1 MRREGKEIGAE
12 ISDGERA
19 GWGGGG
25 GGRERVVDLPEISN
39 MLGVEGNALRN
50 ASSGMSSPL
59 SSSPSTLVW
68 TEATAPSSRD
78 EGGLGVGEERFL
90 CFVAEWSQ

>member
-1 MRREGKEIGAE
+1 M
-12 ISDGERA
+12 
-19 GWGGGG
+19 GWGG

-39 MLGVEGNALRN
+39 MLGVEGNAIRN

-90 CFVAEWSQ
+90 CFMAEWSQ